1 MNGRGAISTTEAAR
15 LERDG
20 APAPG
25 RTIKAWGKAD
35 NERWE
40 RALQNRAYVDAVVVW
55 RDGDAWV
62 RNGPSSI
69 IGWRGGCQW
78 VQVRSKRGPRP
89 GERVLPPAH
98 GGPVPNGD
106 ARSDPTR

>member
-1 MNGRGAISTTEAAR
+1 MKGRGPITTSEAAR
-15 LERDG
+15 LEAEG

-40 RALQNRAYVDAVVVW
+40 RALKRRAYVDAIVVW
-55 RDGDAWV
+55 RDGDRWV
-62 RNGPSSI
+62 RIGPSSI
-69 IGWRGGCQW
+69 IGWSRGNTW
-78 VQVRSKRGPRP
+78 VQVRSLHGPRP

-106 ARSDPTR
+106 AR